1 MFQRRL
7 VRRSFQ
13 MGAWATALVLC
24 ATAGSTEPDKS
35 SADPGTKDRKACKVA
50 RKTAK
55 ELEQSNHLRQ
65 ARETLLSCAK
75 VSCSAMVRQEC
86 LNRYTL
92 LASDIPSIV
101 PLVTD
106 QSGAPRV
113 DVAVRM
119 DGELLTSRLDGR
131 ALAVDPGLHEFTFS
145 TDGGV
150 VITQRLM
157 IVQGQRNQPITVA
170 MNAKDKRAQK
180 RTLAP
185 SVAMAPS
192 EGAKMAVEKPPVEKQ
207 GLEEPSD
214 RSSAER
220 PDRATVERDA
230 EKSPESS
237 DDVASSPSVHHKGP
251 GPLPWVLSAAG
262 LAGIG
267 TYGLLTVWGRKDN
280 DALANCS
287 PDCSAASLDRVKT
300 LYLAADIS
308 LGVGIAALGAGVTWL
323 ALSSGSNKEKPP
335 AQAAYVFDVQPT
347 PSGAFATVR
356 GAF

>member
-1 MFQRRL
+1 
-7 VRRSFQ
+7 

-24 ATAGSTEPDKS
+24 ATAGSTEPDKAAS
-35 SADPGTKDRKACKVA
+35 DPGTKDRKACKVA

-106 QSGAPRV
+106 QSGSPRV

-145 TDGGV
+145 TESGV

-170 MNAKDKRAQK
+170 MNSKDKRAQK

-192 EGAKMAVEKPPVEKQ
+192 EGAKMAVEKPPVERQ
-207 GLEEPSD
+207 GVEESD
-214 RSSAER
+214 KSSAER
-220 PDRATVERDA
+220 PERANLERDA

-237 DDVASSPSVHHKGP
+237 DEVASSPTMRHKGP

-280 DALANCS
+280 DALSSCA
-287 PDCSAASLDRVKT
+287 PDCSPASLNRVKN

-323 ALSSGSNKEKPP
+323 ALSGSNKEKPP
-335 AQAAYVFDVQPT
+335 TQASYLFDVQPT
-347 PSGAFATVR
+347 KSGAFATVS